1 MVRLSISSLAI
12 FSSLLTAKAAA
23 KDVLCLVNDS
33 PVATVD
39 LDTGVCPFQL
49 PAELVAFFDYASSED
64 YNVQF
69 YYAIANSV
77 RYFTDIVHAGTEI
90 SIPANQIY
98 GTDGSPVFQVHVENT
113 PASNSTAA
121 IKRRMLEQVEVIK
134 RDEASDFAE
143 SLKSVDGTLV
153 NSALFRVVDAPSG
166 SSSIV
171 SGTPT
176 GTVPVS
182 SGVNTV
188 PTGDV
193 TETLE
198 STKVITVTHCSDN
211 KCSAT
216 TVPATPTVTT
226 YTVDGTVTSYTTYCP
241 LTDAADVTETV
252 ESTKIITVTQ
262 CSDNKCSESTVAAT
276 PTLTTETIEGTVTAY
291 TTYCPVSED
300 SGVTETVESTKVI
313 TVTQC
318 SDNKCSE
325 STVAATP
332 TLTTETIEGTV
343 TAYTTYCPVSE
354 DSGVTGTV
362 ESTKVITVTQ
372 CSDNKCS
379 ESTVAATPSLTT
391 ETIEGTVT
399 AYTTYCPVSENA
411 SAPGTAAPGTEAP
424 EATSTSP
431 AGTTA
436 PGTEAPEATSTS
448 PAGTTAP
455 GTEAPEATS
464 TSPAGTAAPGTEAPE
479 STSPAGSAAGTNTPT
494 VAAPSTAASSVA
506 AISTYEASA
515 VTQGS
520 SLLALLLVSL
530 VHFF

>member
-354 DSGVTGTV
+354 NV
-362 ESTKVITVTQ
+362 
-372 CSDNKCS
+372 
-379 ESTVAATPSLTT
+379 
-391 ETIEGTVT
+391 
-399 AYTTYCPVSENA
+399 

-424 EATSTSP
+424 EATSSSP
-431 AGTTA
+431 AGTA
-436 PGTEAPEATSTS
+436 
-448 PAGTTAP
+448 AP

-479 STSPAGSAAGTNTPT
+479 STSPAGSAAGTNSPT

>member
-1 MVRLSISSLAI
+1 MVRLSVSSLAI
-12 FSSLLTAKAAA
+12 FTSLLTAKAAA
-23 KDVLCLVNDS
+23 KDVLCLVNDT

-98 GTDGSPVFQVHVENT
+98 GTDGSAVFQVHVENT
-113 PASNSTAA
+113 PVSNSTAA
-121 IKRRMLEQVEVIK
+121 IKRRMLKQVEVIK

-226 YTVDGTVTSYTTYCP
+226 YTVDGTVTSYKTYCP

-252 ESTKIITVTQ
+252 ESTKIITVTH

-291 TTYCPVSED
+291 TTYCPISDD
-300 SGVTETVESTKVI
+300 SGVTETVESTKII

-318 SDNKCSE
+318 SDNMCSE

-332 TLTTETIEGTV
+332 ALTTETIEGTV

-354 DSGVTGTV
+354 D
-362 ESTKVITVTQ
+362 
-372 CSDNKCS
+372 
-379 ESTVAATPSLTT
+379 
-391 ETIEGTVT
+391 
-399 AYTTYCPVSENA
+399 A
-411 SAPGTAAPGTEAP
+411 SASGTA
-424 EATSTSP
+424 
-431 AGTTA
+431 
-436 PGTEAPEATSTS
+436 
-448 PAGTTAP
+448 AP

-479 STSPAGSAAGTNTPT
+479 ATSTSPAGTAAPVTEAPEATSTSPAGSAAPGTEAPESTSPAGSDAGTNTAT
-494 VAAPSTAASSVA
+494 VAASSVA